1 VSAEGYAANQS
12 EVNEIMKEIY
22 VGTSGWAYKAW
33 QPDFF
38 PPKLPQ
44 KQFLRYYATKLNAVE
59 VNYTFRHL
67 LSEKTI
73 ANWLAETP
81 ESFRFVLKAHQ
92 SITHFHR
99 LRNVDE
105 PLLRFLSSIQPLAA
119 AHRLGPVLFQ
129 LPGLCKADV
138 EGLDS
143 FLAMLPRSLK
153 AAFEFRDESWF
164 QQSTYEV
171 LRKHRAALCI
181 AESEALATPE
191 LITAE
196 FVYFRYRK
204 PDYKASERASIATEL
219 TRISE
224 RAQEIY
230 CFSSTWR
237 AQKARCMRWTCC
249 TN

>member
-1 VSAEGYAANQS
+1 
-12 EVNEIMKEIY
+12 VNEIMKEIY

-44 KQFLRYYATKLNAVE
+44 KQFLHYYATKLNAVE

-119 AHRLGPVLFQ
+119 VHRLGPVLFQ
-129 LPGLCKADV
+129 LPGLCKADA
-138 EGLDS
+138 ETLDS

-181 AESEALATPE
+181 AESETFSTPQV
-191 LITAE
+191 ITAD

-204 PDYKASERASIATEL
+204 PDYQAGERASIATNV

-224 RAQEIY
+224 RVQEIY
-230 CFSSTWR
+230 CFFKHLESPESPLHALDVLHKLSLA
-237 AQKARCMRWTCC
+237 AQKVS
-249 TN
+249 

>member
-1 VSAEGYAANQS
+1 
-12 EVNEIMKEIY
+12 MKEIY

-44 KQFLRYYATKLNAVE
+44 KQFLHYYATKLNAVE

-73 ANWLAETP
+73 ADWLAETP

-99 LRNVDE
+99 LRNKDE

-129 LPGLCKADV
+129 LPGLFKAEPEV
-138 EGLDS
+138 LDS

-153 AAFEFRDESWF
+153 AAFEFRDESCF

-181 AESEALATPE
+181 AESEALSTPE
-191 LITAE
+191 VITAD
-196 FVYFRYRK
+196 FVYYRYRK
-204 PDYKASERASIATEL
+204 PDYQASERASIATEL

-224 RAQEIY
+224 RVQETY
-230 CFSSTWR
+230 
-237 AQKARCMRWTCC
+237 
-249 TN
+249 

>member
-1 VSAEGYAANQS
+1 
-12 EVNEIMKEIY
+12 MEIY
-22 VGTSGWAYKAW
+22 IGTSGWAYKAW

-44 KQFLRYYATKLNAVE
+44 KQFLHYYATQLNAVE

-119 AHRLGPVLFQ
+119 ARRLGPVLFQ
-129 LPGLCKADV
+129 LPGLFKADP
-138 EGLDS
+138 EGLGS

-164 QQSTYEV
+164 QDSVYGV
-171 LRKHRAALCI
+171 LRAYRAALCI
-181 AESEALATPE
+181 AESETLATPE
-191 LITAE
+191 VITAK

-204 PDYKASERASIATEL
+204 PDYNSSERASIVTDLA
-219 TRISE
+219 RISGHTD
-224 RAQEIY
+224 EIY
-230 CFSSTWR
+230 GFFKHLESPESPLHAVDVLR
-237 AQKARCMRWTCC
+237 KLSLVAQKVG
-249 TN
+249 

>member
-1 VSAEGYAANQS
+1 
-12 EVNEIMKEIY
+12 MKEIY

-44 KQFLRYYATKLNAVE
+44 KQFLHYYATKLNAVE

-99 LRNVDE
+99 LHNVDE

-129 LPGLCKADV
+129 LPGLFKTDP
-138 EGLDS
+138 ETLDS

-164 QQSTYEV
+164 EQSTYEV

-181 AESEALATPE
+181 AESEALSTPQV
-191 LITAE
+191 ITAD

-204 PDYKASERASIATEL
+204 PDYTASERASIATNV
-219 TRISE
+219 TGISE
-224 RAQEIY
+224 RVQETY
-230 CFSSTWR
+230 CFFKHLESPESPLHALDVLQKLTLA
-237 AQKARCMRWTCC
+237 AQKVS
-249 TN
+249 

>member
-1 VSAEGYAANQS
+1 
-12 EVNEIMKEIY
+12 MKEIY
-22 VGTSGWAYKAW
+22 IGTSGWAYKTW

-44 KQFLRYYATKLNAVE
+44 KQFLHYYATKLNAVE
-59 VNYTFRHL
+59 VNYTFHHL

-81 ESFRFVLKAHQ
+81 GSFRFVLKAHQ
-92 SITHFHR
+92 SLTHLRR

-129 LPGLCKADV
+129 LPGLFKADP
-138 EGLDS
+138 EALDS

-153 AAFEFRDESWF
+153 AAFEFRDVSWF

-171 LRKHRAALCI
+171 LRRHRAGLCM
-181 AESEALATPE
+181 AESEKLVTPE
-191 LITAE
+191 VITAD

-204 PDYKASERASIATEL
+204 PDYTAEERASIVGDL
-219 TRISE
+219 TRTAGRTKELYGFFKHLEAPESPLHALDVL
-224 RAQEIY
+224 RRLSLA
-230 CFSSTWR
+230 
-237 AQKARCMRWTCC
+237 AQKVS
-249 TN
+249 

>member
-1 VSAEGYAANQS
+1 
-12 EVNEIMKEIY
+12 MKEIY
-22 VGTSGWAYKAW
+22 IGTSGWAYKAW
-33 QPDFF
+33 QPVFF

-44 KQFLRYYATKLNAVE
+44 KQFLRYYATQLNAVE

-92 SITHFHR
+92 SITHFRR
-99 LRNVDE
+99 LRNVEE

-129 LPGLCKADV
+129 LPGLFKADP
-138 EGLDS
+138 EALDS

-164 QQSTYEV
+164 QQSTYEI
-171 LRKHRAALCI
+171 LRRHRAALCI
-181 AESEALATPE
+181 AESENFVTPE
-191 LITAE
+191 VVTAE

-204 PDYKASERASIATEL
+204 ADYPASERTSIAANL
-219 TRISE
+219 AGVS
-224 RAQEIY
+224 AQVQDIFAFFKHLE
-230 CFSSTWR
+230 SPESPLQALDVLHKLSLL
-237 AQKARCMRWTCC
+237 AQKAS
-249 TN
+249 